1 MTMKGDDMKKIGVL
15 GCGLMGSGIAQISA
29 LAGYSTT
36 VVEIN
41 DAILKRGLGIIDD
54 WLEKGRKRGKLTDE
68 QVTAA
73 KKNLAS
79 STNVTALKDCDIVIE
94 AVTENTELKKQV
106 FKQLSEITRPDA
118 ILATNTSSISVT
130 EIATVVKNPER
141 VVGMHFFNP
150 VPVMKLVE
158 IIKGLATT
166 DAVMAASREFAL
178 SVGKEPITCPDTPA
192 FVVNKLLIPYLL
204 DAVRMVQDGIATPED
219 VDKAMVHGC
228 GYPMG
233 PITLLDYVGLDT
245 TLHAADVMYAEFRE
259 PKYAAPVL
267 LRRMVQAGRWGRK
280 SGQGFYPY
288 EKK

>member
-1 MTMKGDDMKKIGVL
+1 MKRIGVV
-15 GCGLMGSGIAQISA
+15 GCGLMGSGIAQMSA
-29 LAGYSTT
+29 LNGYATT

-41 DAILKRGLGIIDD
+41 DEVLKKGIANIHDF
-54 WLEKGRKRGKLTDE
+54 LEKGKKRGKVTDE
-68 QVTAA
+68 QIESV
-73 KKNLAS
+73 KKNL
-79 STNVTALKDCDIVIE
+79 STATSLSALKDCDLVIE
-94 AVTENTELKKQV
+94 AVTENADLKKKL
-106 FKQLSEITRPDA
+106 FKDLAEITRPDC
-118 ILATNTSSISVT
+118 ILATNTSSISIT

-141 VVGMHFFNP
+141 MVGMHFFNP
-150 VPVMKLVE
+150 VPIMKLVE
-158 IIKGLATT
+158 VIRGLATT
-166 DAVMAASREFAL
+166 DAVMAACREYAL
-178 SVGKEPITCPDTPA
+178 SIGKEPITCSDTPA

-204 DAVRMVQDGIATPED
+204 DAVRMVQDGVATPED

-245 TLHAADVMYAEFRE
+245 TCHAADVMYEEFRE

-280 SGQGFYPY
+280 TGRGFYSY

>member
-1 MTMKGDDMKKIGVL
+1 MKRIGVV
-15 GCGLMGSGIAQISA
+15 GCGLMGSGIAQMSA
-29 LAGYSTT
+29 LNGYATT

-41 DAILKRGLGIIDD
+41 DEVLKKGIANIYDF
-54 WLEKGRKRGKLTDE
+54 LEKGKKRGKVTDE
-68 QVTAA
+68 QIEAV
-73 KKNLAS
+73 KKNL
-79 STNVTALKDCDIVIE
+79 STATSLSALKDCDLVIE
-94 AVTENTELKKQV
+94 AVTENTDLKKKL
-106 FKQLSEITRPDA
+106 FKDLSEITRPDC
-118 ILATNTSSISVT
+118 ILATNTSSISIT

-141 VVGMHFFNP
+141 MVGMHFFNP
-150 VPVMKLVE
+150 VPIMKLVE
-158 IIKGLATT
+158 VIRGLATT
-166 DAVMAASREFAL
+166 DAVMAACREYAL
-178 SVGKEPITCPDTPA
+178 SIGKEPITCSDTPA

-245 TLHAADVMYAEFRE
+245 TCHAADVMYEEFRE

-280 SGQGFYPY
+280 SGRGFYSY

>member
-1 MTMKGDDMKKIGVL
+1 MKRIGVV
-15 GCGLMGSGIAQISA
+15 GCGLMGSGIAQMSA
-29 LAGYSTT
+29 LNGYATT

-41 DAILKRGLGIIDD
+41 DEVLKKGIANIHDF
-54 WLEKGRKRGKLTDE
+54 LEKGKKRGKVTDE
-68 QVTAA
+68 QIESV
-73 KKNLAS
+73 KKNL
-79 STNVTALKDCDIVIE
+79 STATNLSALKDCDLVIE
-94 AVTENTELKKQV
+94 AVTENADLKKKL
-106 FKQLSEITRPDA
+106 FKDLAEITRPDC
-118 ILATNTSSISVT
+118 ILATNTSSISIT

-141 VVGMHFFNP
+141 MVGMHFFNP
-150 VPVMKLVE
+150 VPIMKLVE
-158 IIKGLATT
+158 VIRGLATT
-166 DAVMAASREFAL
+166 DAVMAACREYAL
-178 SVGKEPITCPDTPA
+178 SIGKEPITCSDTPA

-204 DAVRMVQDGIATPED
+204 DAVRMVQDGVATPED

-245 TLHAADVMYAEFRE
+245 TCHAADVMYEEFRE

-280 SGQGFYPY
+280 TGRGFYSY

>member
-1 MTMKGDDMKKIGVL
+1 MKNVGVV

-29 LAGYSTT
+29 LAGYATV

-41 DAILKRGLGIIDD
+41 EEILKKGMAKIDESM
-54 WLEKGRKRGKLTDE
+54 EKGRKRGKISDE
-68 QVTAA
+68 QFAA
-73 KKNLAS
+73 ARKNLSS
-79 STNVTALKDCDIVIE
+79 STSLAALKDCDLVIE
-94 AVTENTELKKQV
+94 AVTENTELKKKL
-106 FKQLSEITRPDA
+106 FKDLAAVARADA
-118 ILATNTSSISVT
+118 ILATNTSSISIT
-130 EIATVVKNPER
+130 EIAAVVKNPER

-158 IIKGLATT
+158 IIKGHTT
-166 DAVMAASREFAL
+166 SDAVMAASREFAL
-178 SVGKEPITCPDTPA
+178 AVGKEPITCPDTPA

-204 DAVRMVQDGIATPED
+204 DAVRMVQDGVATPED

-259 PKYAAPVL
+259 TKYAAPVL
-267 LRRMVQAGRWGRK
+267 LRRMVQAGHWGRK
-280 SGQGFYPY
+280 TGRGFYSY
-288 EKK
+288 EGK

>member
-1 MTMKGDDMKKIGVL
+1 MKKVGIV
-15 GCGLMGSGIAQISA
+15 GCGLMGSGIAQMSA
-29 LAGYSTT
+29 LNGYSTL

-41 DAILKRGLGIIDD
+41 EDVLKKGMASIESF
-54 WLEKGRKRGKLTDE
+54 LEKGKARGKVTDE
-68 QVTAA
+68 QIATV
-73 KKNLAS
+73 KKNL
-79 STNVTALKDCDIVIE
+79 STSTQLTALKDCDIVVE
-94 AVTENTELKKQV
+94 AVTENTELKKKV
-106 FKQLSEITRPDA
+106 FKQLSDIVRDDC

-130 EIATVVKNPER
+130 ELATVVKNPER
-141 VVGMHFFNP
+141 MVGMHFFNP
-150 VPVMKLVE
+150 VPIMKLVE

-166 DAVMAASREFAL
+166 DAVVAASREYAL
-178 SVGKEPITCPDTPA
+178 SLGKEPITCPDTPA

-204 DAVRMVQDGIATPED
+204 DAVRMVQDGVATPED

-245 TLHAADVMYAEFRE
+245 TCHAADVMYEEFRE

-280 SGQGFYPY
+280 TGRGFYDY
-288 EKK
+288 GAK

>member
-1 MTMKGDDMKKIGVL
+1 MKKIGVL

-29 LAGYSTT
+29 LAGYATT
-36 VVEIN
+36 VVEVN
-41 DAILKRGLGIIDD
+41 DAVLKRGLGIIDD
-54 WLEKGRKRGKLTDE
+54 WLEKGKKRGKLTDE
-68 QVTAA
+68 QVAAA
-73 KKNLAS
+73 KKNLTS
-79 STNVTALKDCDIVIE
+79 STNVSVLKDCDIVIE
-94 AVTENTELKKQV
+94 AVTENTDLKKQV
-106 FKQLSEITRPDA
+106 FKQLAEITRADA

-150 VPVMKLVE
+150 VPIMKLVE
-158 IIKGLATT
+158 VIKGLATS
-166 DAVMAASREFAL
+166 DEVMAASREFAL

-245 TLHAADVMYAEFRE
+245 TLHASDVMYAEFRE

-280 SGQGFYPY
+280 SGWGFYSY
-288 EKK
+288 DKK

>member
-1 MTMKGDDMKKIGVL
+1 MKKIGIV
-15 GCGLMGSGIAQISA
+15 GCGLMGSGIAQMSA
-29 LAGYSTT
+29 LNGYATT

-41 DAILKRGLGIIDD
+41 DEVLKKGLANIDD
-54 WLEKGRKRGKLTDE
+54 FLEKGKRRGKVTDE
-68 QVTAA
+68 QIAA
-73 KKNLAS
+73 VKKNLS
-79 STNVTALKDCDIVIE
+79 SATTLSALKDCDLVIE
-94 AVTENTELKKQV
+94 AVTENTELKKKL
-106 FKQLSEITRPDA
+106 FKELSEVTRPDT
-118 ILATNTSSISVT
+118 ILATNTSSISIT

-141 VVGMHFFNP
+141 MVGMHFFNP
-150 VPVMKLVE
+150 VPIMKLVE
-158 IIKGLATT
+158 VIKGLATT
-166 DAVMAASREFAL
+166 DSVMAACREFAL
-178 SVGKEPITCPDTPA
+178 SLGKEPITCPDTPA

-259 PKYAAPVL
+259 PKYASPVL
-267 LRRMVQAGRWGRK
+267 LRRMVQAGRYGRK
-280 SGQGFYPY
+280 TGRGFYSY

>member
-1 MTMKGDDMKKIGVL
+1 MKKVGVV
-15 GCGLMGSGIAQISA
+15 GCGLMGSGIAQMSA
-29 LAGYSTT
+29 LSGYDTT

-41 DAILKRGLGIIDD
+41 DEILKRGMASIDE
-54 WLEKGRKRGKLTDE
+54 WLEKGKKRGKVTDE
-68 QVTAA
+68 QVATV
-73 KKNLAS
+73 KKNLSAS
-79 STNVTALKDCDIVIE
+79 TQLSALKDCDIVVE
-94 AVTENTELKKQV
+94 AVTENTELKKKV
-106 FKQLSEITRPDA
+106 FKQLSDIVRADA

-130 EIATVVKNPER
+130 EIATVVNSPER
-141 VVGMHFFNP
+141 MVGMHFFNP
-150 VPVMKLVE
+150 VPIMKLVE
-158 IIKGLATT
+158 IIKGLATS
-166 DAVMAASREFAL
+166 DAVVAASREYAL
-178 SVGKEPITCPDTPA
+178 SLGKEPITCPDTPA

-259 PKYAAPVL
+259 PKYASPVL

-280 SGQGFYPY
+280 SGRGFYSY

>member
-1 MTMKGDDMKKIGVL
+1 MKKIGVL

-29 LAGYSTT
+29 LNGYDTV

-41 DAILKRGLGIIDD
+41 DEVLKKGLASIQD
-54 WLEKGRKRGKLTDE
+54 WVEKGKKRGKVTDE
-68 QVTAA
+68 QAA
-73 KKNLAS
+73 NLAKNLKS
-79 STNVTALKDCDIVIE
+79 STDMNAFKDCDLVVE
-94 AVTENTELKKQV
+94 AVTENTDLKKKV
-106 FKQLSEITRPDA
+106 FKQLSDVTRPDC

-150 VPVMKLVE
+150 VPIMKLVE
-158 IIKGLATT
+158 VIRGLATT
-166 DAVMAASREFAL
+166 DAVMNAAREFGL

-245 TLHAADVMYAEFRE
+245 TCHAADVMYEEFRE

-280 SGQGFYPY
+280 TGRGFYSY

>member
-1 MTMKGDDMKKIGVL
+1 MKKVGVV
-15 GCGLMGSGIAQISA
+15 GCGLMGSGIAQMSA
-29 LAGYSTT
+29 LNGYATT
-36 VVEIN
+36 VVEVN
-41 DAILKRGLGIIDD
+41 DEILKKGLASIESF
-54 WLEKGRKRGKLTDE
+54 LEKGKQRGKVTDE
-68 QVTAA
+68 QIASV
-73 KKNLAS
+73 KKDLSS
-79 STNVTALKDCDIVIE
+79 STQMTALKDCDIVVE
-94 AVTENTELKKQV
+94 AVTENTELKKKV
-106 FKQLSEITRPDA
+106 FKQLSDIVRDDC

-130 EIATVVKNPER
+130 ELATVVKHPER
-141 VVGMHFFNP
+141 MVGMHFFNP
-150 VPVMKLVE
+150 VPIMKLVE

-166 DAVMAASREFAL
+166 DSVVAASREYAL
-178 SVGKEPITCPDTPA
+178 SLGKEPITCPDTPA

-245 TLHAADVMYAEFRE
+245 TCHAADVMYEEFRE

-280 SGQGFYPY
+280 SGRGFYDY
-288 EKK
+288 AKK

>member
-1 MTMKGDDMKKIGVL
+1 MKKIGVL

-29 LAGYSTT
+29 LNGYDTV

-41 DAILKRGLGIIDD
+41 EEILKKGLASIED
-54 WLEKGRKRGKLTDE
+54 WVEKGKKRGKVTDE
-68 QVTAA
+68 QAA
-73 KKNLAS
+73 NLKQNLKS
-79 STNVTALKDCDIVIE
+79 STDINAFKDCDLVVE
-94 AVTENTELKKQV
+94 AVTENTDLKKKV
-106 FKQLSEITRPDA
+106 FKQLADVTRPDC

-150 VPVMKLVE
+150 VPIMKLVE
-158 IIKGLATT
+158 VIRGLATT
-166 DAVMAASREFAL
+166 DQVMNAAREFGL

-245 TLHAADVMYAEFRE
+245 TCHAADVMYEEFRE

-267 LRRMVQAGRWGRK
+267 LRRLVQAGRWGRK
-280 SGQGFYPY
+280 TGRGFYSY

>member
-1 MTMKGDDMKKIGVL
+1 MKKVGIV
-15 GCGLMGSGIAQISA
+15 GCGLMGSGIAQMSA
-29 LAGYSTT
+29 LNGYTTT

-41 DAILKRGLGIIDD
+41 EEILKKGMASIETF
-54 WLEKGRKRGKLTDE
+54 LEKGKARGKVTDE
-68 QVTAA
+68 QIAA
-73 KKNLAS
+73 VKKNL
-79 STNVTALKDCDIVIE
+79 STSTQMSALKDCDIVVE
-94 AVTENTELKKQV
+94 AVTENTELKKKV
-106 FKQLSEITRPDA
+106 FKQLSDIVRDDT

-130 EIATVVKNPER
+130 ELATVVKNPER
-141 VVGMHFFNP
+141 MVGMHFFNP
-150 VPVMKLVE
+150 VPIMKLVE
-158 IIKGLATT
+158 IIRGLATT
-166 DAVMAASREFAL
+166 DAVVAASREYAL
-178 SVGKEPITCPDTPA
+178 SLGKEPITCPDTPA

-245 TLHAADVMYAEFRE
+245 TCHAADVMYEEFRE

-280 SGQGFYPY
+280 TGRGFYSY
-288 EKK
+288 DKK

>member
-1 MTMKGDDMKKIGVL
+1 MKKVGVV

-29 LAGYSTT
+29 LAGYATT

-41 DAILKRGLGIIDD
+41 DEILKKGMAMIDQSMD
-54 WLEKGRKRGKLTDE
+54 KGRKRGKISEE
-68 QVTAA
+68 QFAAA
-73 KKNLAS
+73 KKNLVAAS
-79 STNVTALKDCDIVIE
+79 SLTALKDCDLVIE
-94 AVTENTELKKQV
+94 AVTENTDLKKKL
-106 FKQLSEITRPDA
+106 FKDLSGITRDDA
-118 ILATNTSSISVT
+118 ILATNTSSISIT
-130 EIATVVKNPER
+130 EIASVVKHPER

-158 IIKGLATT
+158 IIKGHTT
-166 DAVMAASREFAL
+166 SDAVMAACREFAL
-178 SVGKEPITCPDTPA
+178 AVGKEPITCPDTPA

-204 DAVRMVQDGIATPED
+204 DAVRMVQDGVATPED

-259 PKYAAPVL
+259 SKYAAPVL
-267 LRRMVQAGRWGRK
+267 LRRMVQAGHWGRK
-280 SGQGFYPY
+280 TGRGFYSY
-288 EKK
+288 EGK

>member
-1 MTMKGDDMKKIGVL
+1 MKKVGIV
-15 GCGLMGSGIAQISA
+15 GCGLMGSGIAQMSA
-29 LAGYSTT
+29 LNGYATI

-41 DAILKRGLGIIDD
+41 DEILKKGMASIETF
-54 WLEKGRKRGKLTDE
+54 LEKGKQRGKVTDE
-68 QVTAA
+68 QIAA
-73 KKNLAS
+73 VKKNL
-79 STNVTALKDCDIVIE
+79 STSTQMSALKDCDIVVE
-94 AVTENTELKKQV
+94 AVTENTDLKKKV
-106 FKQLSEITRPDA
+106 FKQLSDIVRDDC

-130 EIATVVKNPER
+130 ELATVVKNPER
-141 VVGMHFFNP
+141 MVGMHFFNP
-150 VPVMKLVE
+150 VPIMKLVE

-166 DAVMAASREFAL
+166 DAVVAASREYAL
-178 SVGKEPITCPDTPA
+178 SLGKEPITCPDTPA

-204 DAVRMVQDGIATPED
+204 DAVRMVQDGVATPED

-245 TLHAADVMYAEFRE
+245 TCHAADVMYEEFRE

-280 SGQGFYPY
+280 TGRGFYEY
-288 EKK
+288 AKK

>member
-1 MTMKGDDMKKIGVL
+1 MKKVGVV
-15 GCGLMGSGIAQISA
+15 GCGLMGAGIAQMSA
-29 LAGYSTT
+29 LNGYATT
-36 VVEIN
+36 VVEVN
-41 DAILKRGLGIIDD
+41 DEILKKGMASIESF
-54 WLEKGRKRGKLTDE
+54 LEKGKARGKVTDE
-68 QVTAA
+68 QIAA
-73 KKNLAS
+73 VKKNL
-79 STNVTALKDCDIVIE
+79 STSTQLAALKDCDIVVE
-94 AVTENTELKKQV
+94 AVTENTELKKKV
-106 FKQLSEITRPDA
+106 FKQLSDVVRDDC

-130 EIATVVKNPER
+130 ELSTVVKNPER
-141 VVGMHFFNP
+141 MVGMHFFNP
-150 VPVMKLVE
+150 VPIMKLVE

-166 DAVMAASREFAL
+166 DAVVAASREYAL
-178 SVGKEPITCPDTPA
+178 SLGKEPITCPDTPA

-245 TLHAADVMYAEFRE
+245 TCHAADVMYEEFRE

-280 SGQGFYPY
+280 TGRGFYDY
-288 EKK
+288 AKK

>member
-1 MTMKGDDMKKIGVL
+1 VKNVGVV

-29 LAGYSTT
+29 LAGYATV

-41 DAILKRGLGIIDD
+41 EEILKKGMAKIDESM
-54 WLEKGRKRGKLTDE
+54 EKGRKRGKISDE
-68 QVTAA
+68 QFAA
-73 KKNLAS
+73 ARKNLSS
-79 STNVTALKDCDIVIE
+79 STSLSALKDCDLVIE
-94 AVTENTELKKQV
+94 AVTENTELKKKL
-106 FKQLSEITRPDA
+106 FKDLAAVARADA
-118 ILATNTSSISVT
+118 ILATNTSSISIT
-130 EIATVVKNPER
+130 EIAAVVKNPER

-158 IIKGLATT
+158 IIKGHTT
-166 DAVMAASREFAL
+166 SDAVMAASREFAL
-178 SVGKEPITCPDTPA
+178 AVGKEPITCPDTPA

-204 DAVRMVQDGIATPED
+204 DAVRMVQDGVATPED

-259 PKYAAPVL
+259 TKYAAPVL
-267 LRRMVQAGRWGRK
+267 LRRMVQAGHWGRK
-280 SGQGFYPY
+280 TGRGFYSY
-288 EKK
+288 EGK

>member
-1 MTMKGDDMKKIGVL
+1 MKKVGVV

-29 LAGYSTT
+29 LAGYVTT

-41 DAILKRGLGIIDD
+41 DEILKKGMAMIDQSM
-54 WLEKGRKRGKLTDE
+54 EKGKKRGKISEE
-68 QVTAA
+68 QFAAA
-73 KKNLAS
+73 KKSLSSATGLA
-79 STNVTALKDCDIVIE
+79 ALKDCDLVIE
-94 AVTENTELKKQV
+94 AVTENTDLKKKL
-106 FKQLSEITRPDA
+106 FKDLSGITRGDA
-118 ILATNTSSISVT
+118 ILATNTSSISIT
-130 EIATVVKNPER
+130 EIAAVVTNPER

-158 IIKGLATT
+158 IIKGHTT
-166 DAVMAASREFAL
+166 SDSVMAACREFAL
-178 SVGKEPITCPDTPA
+178 AVGKEPITCPDTPA

-204 DAVRMVQDGIATPED
+204 DAVRMVQDGVATPED

-267 LRRMVQAGRWGRK
+267 LRRMVQAGHWGRK
-280 SGQGFYPY
+280 TGRGFYSY
-288 EKK
+288 EGK

>member
-1 MTMKGDDMKKIGVL
+1 MKKVGVV
-15 GCGLMGSGIAQISA
+15 GCGLMGSGIAQMSA
-29 LAGYSTT
+29 LNGYATT
-36 VVEIN
+36 VVEVN
-41 DAILKRGLGIIDD
+41 DEILKKGMAAIESF
-54 WLEKGRKRGKLTDE
+54 LEKGKARGKVTDE
-68 QVTAA
+68 QIAA
-73 KKNLAS
+73 VKKNLSAS
-79 STNVTALKDCDIVIE
+79 TQMSALKDCDIVVE
-94 AVTENTELKKQV
+94 AVTENTELKKKV
-106 FKQLSEITRPDA
+106 FKQLSDIVRDDC

-130 EIATVVKNPER
+130 ELATVVKNPER
-141 VVGMHFFNP
+141 MVGMHFFNP
-150 VPVMKLVE
+150 VPIMKLVE

-166 DAVMAASREFAL
+166 DAVVAASREYAL
-178 SVGKEPITCPDTPA
+178 SLGKEPITCPDTPA

-245 TLHAADVMYAEFRE
+245 TCHAADVMYEEFRE

-280 SGQGFYPY
+280 TGRGFYDY
-288 EKK
+288 AKK

>member
-1 MTMKGDDMKKIGVL
+1 MKKVGVV
-15 GCGLMGSGIAQISA
+15 GCGLMGSGIAQMSA
-29 LAGYSTT
+29 LNGYATT
-36 VVEIN
+36 VVEVN
-41 DAILKRGLGIIDD
+41 DEILKKGLAAIESF
-54 WLEKGRKRGKLTDE
+54 LEKGKQRGKVTDE
-68 QVTAA
+68 QIASV
-73 KKNLAS
+73 KKNLSS
-79 STNVTALKDCDIVIE
+79 STQMTALKDCDIVVE
-94 AVTENTELKKQV
+94 AVTENTELKKKV
-106 FKQLSEITRPDA
+106 FKQLSDIVRDDC

-130 EIATVVKNPER
+130 ELATVVKHPER
-141 VVGMHFFNP
+141 MVGMHFFNP
-150 VPVMKLVE
+150 VPIMKLVE

-166 DAVMAASREFAL
+166 DAVVAASREYAL
-178 SVGKEPITCPDTPA
+178 SLGKEPITCPDTPA

-245 TLHAADVMYAEFRE
+245 TCHAADVMYEEFRE

-280 SGQGFYPY
+280 SGRGFYDY
-288 EKK
+288 AKK

>member
-1 MTMKGDDMKKIGVL
+1 
-15 GCGLMGSGIAQISA
+15 MGSGIAQMSA
-29 LAGYSTT
+29 LNGYATT
-36 VVEIN
+36 VVEVN
-41 DAILKRGLGIIDD
+41 DEILKKGMASIDD
-54 WLEKGRKRGKLTDE
+54 WLEKGKKRGKVTDE
-68 QVTAA
+68 QIAA
-73 KKNLAS
+73 VKKNLSS
-79 STNVTALKDCDIVIE
+79 STQLSALKDCDIVVE
-94 AVTENTELKKQV
+94 AVTENTELKKKV
-106 FKQLSEITRPDA
+106 FTQLSDVVRADA

-130 EIATVVKNPER
+130 ELATVVKNPER
-141 VVGMHFFNP
+141 MVGMHFFNP
-150 VPVMKLVE
+150 VPIMKLVE
-158 IIKGLATT
+158 VIKGLATS
-166 DAVMAASREFAL
+166 DAVMAASREYAL
-178 SVGKEPITCPDTPA
+178 SLGKEPITCPDTPA

-259 PKYAAPVL
+259 PKYAPPVL

-280 SGQGFYPY
+280 SGRGFYSY